1 MRLPVL
7 LFTALSLAVSAAE
20 VTLDTTFGGT
30 GVVRPAFEN
39 LPSPDA
45 AGTGRSVAV
54 QADGRIVVAGYS
66 RALMVQKFVVT
77 RLLANGDLDTS
88 FAMQGSLVVPL
99 ERDASASCV
108 TLLPDGGILAAGKA
122 SNGVFDDM
130 IVVKLDAS
138 GALDPAFGQDGKV
151 ILDFHGDD
159 DAAAALAVDA
169 QGRVLVA
176 GSAVNSGV
184 WSFAV
189 ARLSAAGVPDAGFG
203 TDGRVSFHLGS
214 DSRARDV
221 VVQGS
226 GRIILGGSS
235 GPLRHHFS
243 LAAFDDTGALDTT
256 FGPDEQGYAVTV
268 VGINNPDSSI
278 NSLALLSD
286 GKILAV
292 GYATVTSGRRKNLGL
307 ARYTADG
314 LLDSGFGSSG
324 TSYLS
329 LGSGTEASEGA
340 GVSLLG
346 NGKFAVSGTVTG
358 ATSRF
363 VISRHQP
370 GGALD
375 SAFGS
380 SGKTITAFSG
390 ADASACGLAP
400 RGTGWVV
407 AGTVLA
413 DFESS
418 NIGLAAYGDGGV
430 LDSGFAG
437 SGLKQLNLRLS
448 PAFPLGRDVRVQP
461 DGKVLL
467 AGAVQ
472 TASGYAIALARH
484 LADGGPDTG
493 FGDQGRVLLTL
504 GGDDDFANA
513 LLVQPDGKILVG
525 GTSQQAGSGRAAL
538 IRLES
543 DGTVDTSFA
552 TNGFYLAASTAGES
566 AITSLA
572 LQADG
577 KIVAAGYAPSNATN
591 TVLWFSVWRFTGA
604 GSLDTSFG
612 TGTTGRLLTNFVS
625 GRDAYA
631 EAVAVLPDDKIL
643 AAGTAFA
650 TASAASAE
658 FAVIRCT
665 SAGALDGTFAS
676 GGKARIA
683 FSDHATRCQSMVIDS
698 DGGII
703 LGGDAEDASLVLK
716 FALARLGSDG
726 AQDAA
731 FGSGGQVVWSFPGA
745 WYHYGRSLALDVSG
759 GVLLAGQVIG
769 GQTLPS
775 LARFTAQGAVDT
787 SFGTGGLALFSS
799 LPGGVANAMAL
810 QPDGKIL
817 LAGNDGAAFF
827 LARAQAAQSNT
838 PPVAQN
844 DTLAVLPG
852 ATVLLDVLANDS
864 DADDD
869 PLLITGFT
877 QPAAGGVVSQ
887 VEDALVFTADAAF
900 TGAVFNYTISDGA
913 GGTAGATVT
922 LTPVTTYAQWR
933 IARFGAQA
941 DDPLVAGPDAD
952 PDEDG
957 LKNTLEYAL
966 GLHPLETDA
975 GVLLSR
981 TVVAGRLVIEW
992 RAWAAATDVV
1002 VAAEFAS
1009 ALAGWSALGVL
1020 VEEIGDDGIYQTWR
1034 ATAPLPDPPGRQF
1047 GRLSVSF

>member
-54 QADGRIVVAGYS
+54 QPDGRIVVAGFS
-66 RALMVQKFVVT
+66 RAQMVQKFVVT
-77 RLLANGDLDTS
+77 RLLADGTPDAS
-88 FAMQGSLVVPL
+88 FGVQGSLVVPL

-122 SNGVFDDM
+122 SNGVYDDM

-138 GALDPAFGQDGKV
+138 GALDTAFGQDGKV

-176 GSAVNSGV
+176 GSAVNAGV

-214 DSRARDV
+214 DSHARDV
-221 VVQGS
+221 VVQSS
-226 GRIILGGSS
+226 GRILLGGSS

-243 LAAFDDTGALDTT
+243 LAAFDDSGALDTT
-256 FGPDEQGYAVTV
+256 FGPDEQGYVVTT
-268 VGINNPDSSI
+268 VGANNPDSSI
-278 NSLALLSD
+278 SSLALYSD

-292 GYATVTSGRRKNLGL
+292 GYATINPARRKNLGL
-307 ARYTADG
+307 VRYTADG
-314 LLDSGFGSSG
+314 LPDLGFGTSG
-324 TSYLS
+324 TRYMS
-329 LGSGTEASEGA
+329 LGSGSEASEGT

-346 NGKFAVSGTVTG
+346 DGRFVVSGIVTG

-363 VISRHQP
+363 VISRHQS
-370 GGALD
+370 GGELD
-375 SAFGS
+375 SSFGT
-380 SGKTITAFSG
+380 SGKTVTAFPG

-400 RGTGWVV
+400 RGAGWVV
-407 AGTVLA
+407 AGTVSA
-413 DFESS
+413 DFDSS
-418 NIGLAAYGDGGV
+418 SIGLAAYGEGGV

-437 SGLKQLNLRLS
+437 TGLKQLNLRLS
-448 PAFPLGRDVRVQP
+448 PAFPLGRDVRVQS

-484 LADGGPDTG
+484 LTDGSPDTG

-504 GGDDDFANA
+504 GGDDDLANA
-513 LLVQPDGKILVG
+513 LLVQPDGKILIA
-525 GTSQQAGSGRAAL
+525 GTSQQAGTGRAAL
-538 IRLES
+538 IRLEA
-543 DGTVDTSFA
+543 DGSVDTSFA
-552 TNGFYLAASTAGES
+552 TNGFYLAASTAAES

-577 KIVAAGYAPSNATN
+577 KIVAAGYAPLNDTS
-591 TVLWFSVWRFTGA
+591 TVLLFSVWRFTSAGA
-604 GSLDTSFG
+604 LDTSFG
-612 TGTTGRLLTNFVS
+612 TGSTGRLLANFVS

-631 EAVAVLPDDKIL
+631 EAVALLPDGKIL
-643 AAGTAFA
+643 AAGTTF
-650 TASAASAE
+650 TAPSAASAE

-683 FSDHATRCQSMVIDS
+683 FPDYATRCQSMVLDS
-698 DGGII
+698 EGGIL
-703 LGGDAEDASLVLK
+703 LGGDAEDVSLVLR
-716 FALARLGSDG
+716 FALARLSSEGVLDT
-726 AQDAA
+726 A
-731 FGSGGQVVWSFPGA
+731 FGSGGRVVWSFPGA
-745 WYHYGRSLALDVSG
+745 WYHYGRSLALDDSG
-759 GVLLAGQVIG
+759 GLLLAGRVIG
-769 GQTLPS
+769 EQTLPS

-827 LARAQAAQSNT
+827 LARAQTAQSNT

-869 PLLITGFT
+869 PLSITGFT
-877 QPAAGGVVSQ
+877 QPVAGGVVSLM
-887 VEDALVFTADAAF
+887 EGALVFTADAAF
-900 TGAVFNYTISDGA
+900 TGAVFSYTISDGA

-966 GLHPLETDA
+966 GLHPWETDA
-975 GVLLSR
+975 GVLLSQN
-981 TVVAGRLVIEW
+981 VVAGRLVIEW

-1002 VAAEFAS
+1002 VAAEFAT